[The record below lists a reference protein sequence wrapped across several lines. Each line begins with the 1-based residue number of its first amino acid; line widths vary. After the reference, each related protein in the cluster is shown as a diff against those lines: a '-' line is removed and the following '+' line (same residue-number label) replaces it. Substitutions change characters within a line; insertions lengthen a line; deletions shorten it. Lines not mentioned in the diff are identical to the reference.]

1 MFAVPS
7 PLFMTMQKKPL
18 SMGKYNMPP
27 TFLSWGSYKKT
38 VFYIPPLFIPIISN
52 LAGPD
57 SVSSY
62 GPSGAGA
69 LRHDGLAQPVH

>member
-18 SMGKYNMPP
+18 SMGTYNMPP

-38 VFYIPPLFIPIISN
+38 AFYPPPLFVPIISN

>member
-18 SMGKYNMPP
+18 SMGTYNMPP
-27 TFLSWGSYKKT
+27 TFLSWGFL
-38 VFYIPPLFIPIISN
+38 VAFYIPPLFIPIISN